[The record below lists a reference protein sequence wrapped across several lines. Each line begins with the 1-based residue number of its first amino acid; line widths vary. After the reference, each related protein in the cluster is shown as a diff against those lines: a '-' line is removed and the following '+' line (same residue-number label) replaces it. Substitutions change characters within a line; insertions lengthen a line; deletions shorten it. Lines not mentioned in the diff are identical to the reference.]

1 MPSFNPGRPASEKD
15 IATLLNGAPMFPAF
29 PGLQLG
35 QPIPGAQTTFSYSPT
50 LGQAP
55 GTGILTSTGAA
66 VNNVTTA
73 RPFATGNL
81 QTDAVT
87 RTLLGSMA
95 GRIYLVNAV
104 AAGSLMASDS
114 PKVGTGDYW
123 TVSLNTTIPPVAG
136 TFPGV
141 PLNAGDV
148 RILIMGPT
156 TGWLQW
162 ISTTGTASLVC
173 TELF

>member
-1 MPSFNPGRPASEKD
+1 MPGSLSPGRPPNEKD
-15 IATLLNGAPMFPAF
+15 LMTLLNGVPMFPAF
-29 PGLQLG
+29 PGLLFG
-35 QPIPGAQTTFSYSPT
+35 QPIPGTAQKVQYA

-73 RPFATGNL
+73 TPFATGSLDTTTNIRSL
-81 QTDAVT
+81 A
-87 RTLLGSMA
+87 GSMA
-95 GRIYLVNAV
+95 GRPYLVQAI
-104 AAGSLMASDS
+104 AAGFLMGCDS
-114 PKVGTGDYW
+114 PKIGGPDYW
-123 TVSLNTTIPPVAG
+123 TVATQATVPPAAA

-141 PLNAGDV
+141 PLVAGDV
-148 RILIMGPT
+148 RLLIMGQT

-162 ISTTGTASLVC
+162 ISSSGTASLVC

>member
-1 MPSFNPGRPASEKD
+1 MPSTNPGRPQNEKD
-15 IATLLNGAPMFPAF
+15 LVTLLNGAPMFPVF

-35 QPIPGAQTTFSYSPT
+35 QLIPGSQQTLSYQ
-50 LGQAP
+50 LNQGP

-73 RPFATGNL
+73 VPFATGTL
-81 QTDAVT
+81 QPDNVT
-87 RTLLGSMA
+87 RTLAGSMA
-95 GRIYLVNAV
+95 GRVYLVNAV

-114 PKVGTGDYW
+114 PKIGGPDYW
-123 TVSLNTTIPPVAG
+123 TVALNTTVPPVAA

-148 RILIMGPT
+148 RILIMLPT